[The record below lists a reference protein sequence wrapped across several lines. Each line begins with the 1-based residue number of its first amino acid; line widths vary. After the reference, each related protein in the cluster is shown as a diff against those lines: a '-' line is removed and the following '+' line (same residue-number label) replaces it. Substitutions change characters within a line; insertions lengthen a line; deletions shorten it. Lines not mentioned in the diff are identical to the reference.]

1 MFCGR
6 PKTKNCK
13 FQKSRIRRMAVKDSN
28 FEMLH
33 FFVAPPSIANNNDH
47 VANGDDLG
55 TYEQSKRFERE
66 VRIAVP
72 FFLHLPCSSIF

>member
-1 MFCGR
+1 
-6 PKTKNCK
+6 
-13 FQKSRIRRMAVKDSN
+13 MAVKDSN

-55 TYEQSKRFERE
+55 IVRTSKASASRGKYESLCLSSFICHVLQSFEQQY
-66 VRIAVP
+66 
-72 FFLHLPCSSIF
+72 